1 MSEPRP
7 ALSGD
12 GGRPPVLRSVVPS
25 APGKVA
31 EFDTIVEELRVAE
44 EKLRILSEQVA
55 SADQA
60 LSAERER
67 YRALFQTN
75 PAAHLVTDLV
85 GVVREANRRAAEL
98 LRVDHR
104 HLVGKPLASFISAQQ
119 RRAVRN
125 GLHHLLRSDKLQEWT
140 LHLQPRKRTP
150 VVVLAT
156 VGVARDHPS
165 QPTAVHWLLRQQ
177 PDPAERPSADPQG
190 LVELLT
196 GQSLPAVAGSAGGT
210 SNITSALREGI
221 ETVVGLLGADGGVLA
236 LVDEDGA
243 LGWATATSQPAYLL
257 AQVETDVGEGPG
269 MDARAAGRPVA
280 SPDVRGAQRWVRL
293 GQVAASHGVR
303 AVLAAPVQVDGRS
316 LGTLSVVASAS
327 RGWSEGEAQAISG
340 HAAMLGRLLVT
351 AADAVEHRRLAGQ
364 LQTALD
370 SRLVIEQ
377 AKGILMERKAVVPS
391 QAFAL
396 LRRMARNSSR
406 SLVDIAT
413 DVIAGRRL

>member
-1 MSEPRP
+1 M
-7 ALSGD
+7 
-12 GGRPPVLRSVVPS
+12 
-25 APGKVA
+25 
-31 EFDTIVEELRVAE
+31 EELRVAE
-44 EKLRILSEQVA
+44 EELRVVSEQVA

-60 LSAERER
+60 LYAERER
-67 YRALFQTN
+67 YRALFQAN

-85 GVVREANRRAAEL
+85 GVVSEANQQAVEL
-98 LRVDHR
+98 LGVDHR
-104 HLVGKPLASFISAQQ
+104 HLVGKPLVTFITAQQ

-125 GLHHLLRSDKLQEWT
+125 GLRSLLSSDELQEWT
-140 LHLQPRKRTP
+140 LPLQPRNRTP

-165 QPTAVHWLLRQQ
+165 QPAAVHWLLRQQ
-177 PDPAERPSADPQG
+177 PDTAEPSSADPRV

-196 GQSLPAVAGSAGGT
+196 GQSLPAAAGSAGGI
-210 SNITSALREGI
+210 SNITSALRQGI

-236 LVDEDGA
+236 LIDEDGV
-243 LGWATATSQPAYLL
+243 LGWVTATSQPAHLL
-257 AQVETDVGEGPG
+257 AQVETNFGEGPG

-280 SPDVRGAQRWVRL
+280 TPDVRGEQRWVRL
-293 GQVAASHGVR
+293 GPVAASHGVR
-303 AVLAAPVQVDGRS
+303 AVLATSVQVDGRS
-316 LGTLSVVASAS
+316 LGALSVVAGTS

-351 AADAVEHRRLAGQ
+351 AADAVAQRRLAGQ

-377 AKGILMERKAVVPS
+377 AKGILMERKGLVPS
-391 QAFAL
+391 QAFQL

-413 DVIAGRRL
+413 DVIAGHRL